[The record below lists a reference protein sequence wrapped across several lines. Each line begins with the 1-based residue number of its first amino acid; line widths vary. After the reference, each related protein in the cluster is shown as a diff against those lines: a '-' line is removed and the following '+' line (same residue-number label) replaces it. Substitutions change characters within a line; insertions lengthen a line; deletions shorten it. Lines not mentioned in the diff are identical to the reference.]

1 MLKLLK
7 QNTSSYELLFD
18 KLPKAYGYAE
28 TFSAGLAENIIASK
42 NFIDRL
48 ISDLKKSLI
57 AQTKEIFMLPQNE
70 PQANKMSLAS
80 TIPYSIISLLMAR
93 INALSCLGLSRT
105 MKILSLSV
113 LQKLRPA

>member
-1 MLKLLK
+1 MSLPKYAKEIKCQPNGKKIDSRHLSLLKLLK

-48 ISDLKKSLI
+48 I
-57 AQTKEIFMLPQNE
+57 F
-70 PQANKMSLAS
+70 
-80 TIPYSIISLLMAR
+80 
-93 INALSCLGLSRT
+93 
-105 MKILSLSV
+105 
-113 LQKLRPA
+113 

>member
-57 AQTKEIFMLPQNE
+57 AQTKRF
-70 PQANKMSLAS
+70 
-80 TIPYSIISLLMAR
+80 
-93 INALSCLGLSRT
+93 SCCLRT
-105 MKILSLSV
+105 SHRLIKC
-113 LQKLRPA
+113 P